1 MRGLPG
7 SGKSTQASIMA
18 VNHMAG
24 GGRSVAICS
33 TDSYFLNEDGKYIF
47 DPSKLGLYHGRNQYQ
62 AHQHMFMK
70 TELIIIDNTN
80 TTHKEMK
87 PYKDS
92 AEQFGYEVE
101 EEWVDEIEL
110 LDPEALPS
118 YIDIC
123 AKRNTHGVPKEA
135 IERMAK
141 RFQA

>member
-1 MRGLPG
+1 MIAR
-7 SGKSTQASIMA
+7 TYIEC
-18 VNHMAG
+18 G
-24 GGRSVAICS
+24 GQSVVICS
-33 TDSYFLNEDGKYIF
+33 TDSYFLNEDGEYVF
-47 DPSKLGLYHGRNQYQ
+47 DASKLGQYHGMNQYK
-62 AHQHMFMK
+62 AHQYMFMK
-70 TELIIIDNTN
+70 TGLVIIDNTN

-87 PYKDS
+87 PYKES

-101 EEWVDEIEL
+101 EEWVDEVEL

-123 AKRNTHGVPKEA
+123 AERNTHGVPKEA